1 MYSLISNLIIY
12 RDVEKNS
19 ILYRL
24 AEVFKKIDEM
34 AKPADGSEASSIAKP
49 ADGSKAYS
57 GTKSHDVGAL
67 RDSVLDEM
75 HRLLDL
81 ATDFGFDKNLW
92 QNYIAYL
99 LAMTET
105 PFTIVSEK
113 KGHVEGS
120 VNEFV
125 KNDLRIFKKLLDYDF
140 SHIEKVLGINCF
152 SVITDYHSVEKKDR
166 SYNKN
171 VSLRIR
177 ELSEA
182 IAKASDENEFY
193 DVVMDFYGKY
203 GVGQFGMNKAFRIS
217 PGVTAGI
224 NTGTALEG
232 NVNGKGHTSDILVP
246 IIATSDVVLDDL
258 VGYEAQK
265 RELVQNTEAFL
276 SGKPANNVLLYG
288 DAGTG
293 KSTSIKALL
302 NLYYEKGLRVIEIY
316 RHEFKYL
323 PEIISIIK
331 GRNYRF
337 IIYMDDLSFE
347 TGETEYKYLK
357 AVIEGDLEARPDNVL
372 IYATSNRRHLL
383 KENFSDRDYDEDDIH
398 HSDTVAERLSLSG
411 RFGVT
416 IAYFRPE
423 RQTYYDIV
431 RALAKK
437 REDLDISEEE
447 LLAEADKWALRHGG
461 QSGRVAQQFVDH
473 LTSNEN

>member
-1 MYSLISNLIIY
+1 MHKLVSRLIIY
-12 RDVEKNS
+12 RDTEGDS
-19 ILYRL
+19 ILSRF
-24 AEVFKKIDEM
+24 AEIFKEVEEVATDNGRPVMGPAIHATAKIGD
-34 AKPADGSEASSIAKP
+34 
-49 ADGSKAYS
+49 
-57 GTKSHDVGAL
+57 L
-67 RDSVLDEM
+67 RNRALDEI

-81 ATDFGFDKNLW
+81 ATDYGFDKNLW
-92 QNYIAYL
+92 HNYIAYL

-113 KGHVEGS
+113 TGRVDGS

-125 KNDLRIFKKLLDYDF
+125 KNDMAIFKKLLDYDF
-140 SHIEKVLGINCF
+140 KEIDERLGINCF
-152 SVITDYHSVEKKDR
+152 STITSYKAVEKKPH

-171 VSLRIR
+171 VSRRIG
-177 ELSEA
+177 ELSDA
-182 IAKASDENEFY
+182 IGRASDADELYDMVMEFY
-193 DVVMDFYGKY
+193 QKY

-217 PGVTAGI
+217 PRIEAYDSHVDRT
-224 NTGTALEG
+224 
-232 NVNGKGHTSDILVP
+232 DILVP
-246 IIATSDVVLDDL
+246 IIATSNVMLDDL
-258 VGYEAQK
+258 IGYEQQK
-265 RELVQNTEAFL
+265 KQLVQNTEAFL
-276 SGKPANNVLLYG
+276 NGRPANNVLLYG

-302 NLYYEKGLRVIEIY
+302 NHYYEQGLRIIEIY

-331 GRNYRF
+331 GRNYKF

-383 KENFSDRDYDEDDIH
+383 KEKFSDRDYDEDDIH

-411 RFGVT
+411 RFGLS

-423 RQTYYDIV
+423 RKTFYEIV
-431 RALAKK
+431 TALAAKQ
-437 REDLDISEEE
+437 EGITLSEEE

-461 QSGRVAQQFVDH
+461 LSGRVAQQFVDD
-473 LTSNEN
+473 LAGTLAR

>member
-1 MYSLISNLIIY
+1 MYKLISKLIVY
-12 RDVEKNS
+12 RDVEKTS

-24 AEVFKKIDEM
+24 AEIFRELETVM
-34 AKPADGSEASSIAKP
+34 AGGENTAVASS
-49 ADGSKAYS
+49 DLGN
-57 GTKSHDVGAL
+57 L
-67 RDSVLDEM
+67 RDRVLDEV
-75 HRLLDL
+75 HGLLDL
-81 ATDFGFDKNLW
+81 ATDYGFDKNLW
-92 QNYIAYL
+92 HNYIAYL

-113 KGHVEGS
+113 TGRVDGS

-125 KNDLRIFKKLLDYDF
+125 KNDLGVFLELLNYDF
-140 SHIEKVLGINCF
+140 SPIEQALDINCF
-152 SVITDYHSVEKKDR
+152 SVLTNYQSVKKKDH

-177 ELSEA
+177 ELSDA
-182 IAKASDENEFY
+182 ITTTKNTDELY
-193 DVVMDFYGKY
+193 DTVMDFYKKY

-217 PGVTAGI
+217 PNVTAGTAQAGDA
-224 NTGTALEG
+224 TGSSS
-232 NVNGKGHTSDILVP
+232 TSKKSADILVP
-246 IIATSDVVLDDL
+246 IIATSDVTLDDL
-258 VGYEAQK
+258 IGYEQQK
-265 RELVQNTEAFL
+265 SELVKNTEAFL
-276 SGKPANNVLLYG
+276 KGQPANNVLLYG

-302 NLYYEKGLRVIEIY
+302 NLYYEQGLRIIEIY

-331 GRNYRF
+331 GRNYKF

-357 AVIEGDLEARPDNVL
+357 AVIEGDLEARPENVL

-383 KENFSDRDYDEDDIH
+383 KEKFSDRDYDEDDIH
-398 HSDTVAERLSLSG
+398 HSDTVSERLSLSG

-423 RQTYYDIV
+423 RQAYHDIV
-431 RALAKK
+431 RALFKK
-437 REDLDISEEE
+437 RTDIDIDDEA
-447 LLAEADKWALRHGG
+447 LIAEADKWALRHGG
-461 QSGRVAQQFVDH
+461 LSGRVAQQFVDH
-473 LTSNEN
+473 F